1 MHHRGRPA
9 KRRKNPVGSAQ
20 SGKIGLFRGN
30 TMEAERIN
38 AITNRLNDLDERAGA
53 LRRYL

>member
-1 MHHRGRPA
+1 MTADCQESSPS
-9 KRRKNPVGSAQ
+9 PE

-38 AITNRLNDLDERAGA
+38 AIANRLGDLDERAAA